1 MLSLRAI
8 SNFNE
13 FLGLLISSLNNLY
26 VLFLPQHWDMEGRE
40 RHDCVAYLSI
50 SRYWLDV
57 ERNKKEKFACVC
69 KNKII
74 HHHWWLSMLTHMLLH
89 VCVYLWVVDI
99 YTNLYVLYTYGS
111 LCIFIY
117 IFFKNTDGFINI
129 SRIHFFHLE
138 KQQQEKQHL
147 MMNMYTFSR
156 HAAFL
161 HPYMRTNFT

>member
-1 MLSLRAI
+1 MKQLSLALLFISYHSHLYCSWLSFYIKLGKEIFCVSLRAI

-69 KNKII
+69 KKKII

-117 IFFKNTDGFINI
+117 IF
-129 SRIHFFHLE
+129 
-138 KQQQEKQHL
+138 
-147 MMNMYTFSR
+147 
-156 HAAFL
+156 
-161 HPYMRTNFT
+161 